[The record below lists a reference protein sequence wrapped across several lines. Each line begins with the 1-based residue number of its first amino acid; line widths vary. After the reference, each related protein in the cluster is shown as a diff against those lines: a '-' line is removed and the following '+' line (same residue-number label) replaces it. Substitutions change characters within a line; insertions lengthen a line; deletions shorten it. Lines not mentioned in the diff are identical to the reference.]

1 MNTKTKAAL
10 AFSAPLLLCANAA
23 AAEQGFTWE
32 GEIEIGNEQVVS
44 SDVPANEIR
53 NTYAIITA
61 TGTYTF
67 GNGMAILGSMSKS
80 SALALASVNPP
91 PSPLV
96 SCTRFL
102 APPGMTLPAFLAA
115 RSPKTMS

>member
-44 SDVPANEIR
+44 SDVA
-53 NTYAIITA
+53 
-61 TGTYTF
+61 
-67 GNGMAILGSMSKS
+67 
-80 SALALASVNPP
+80 VQ
-91 PSPLV
+91 
-96 SCTRFL
+96 
-102 APPGMTLPAFLAA
+102 
-115 RSPKTMS
+115 